1 MAMSLKG
8 KLFIFMSV
16 LFIFF
21 SSVVWVYSD
30 FLFQNINEKWV
41 ERFIKKQV
49 LFDKN
54 RTLAP
59 LLHELSLVQEMA
71 KEPDVI
77 AMALHEED
85 PMIQE
90 KGLAVLER
98 YRLNFQDRSYFAA
111 YEKTKRNYT
120 KGDIEKYTD
129 KALRSYTLSTEQPN
143 DTWFFRIL
151 AGSEPWWV
159 NIRKNQNLPTAKV
172 WVSAVVKSEGQKI
185 GVVGTGFDFEHFL
198 YESVGIEQ
206 EGVRNFLINKNYA
219 VQLARD
225 TGLIDYN
232 SFSNPNGERKT
243 IDSLFN
249 EKDTLR
255 IKKAMQMLTYDP
267 EKIGTLWVT
276 FEGKKSLLGVAYI
289 KEIGW
294 FSLTLIDAGELTFIT
309 NFTVLP
315 ILSLLFLA
323 SLICVG
329 FALNFLV
336 LEPLSKL
343 KVKMQRIQQGDY
355 SADLS
360 SVGTSEIADLSE
372 HFTQMISYVRAN
384 NLALEDRIKERTL
397 GLMHSEAKL
406 NTILDTVEAFIY
418 IKDTQYRYI
427 YANKKTCDLF
437 DVPLEMLLG
446 KEDRDFFD
454 GATALQIRKLDNEVI
469 EYGRKVTREESN
481 VSLLTGITTTY
492 LSTKMPLLNEDGS
505 VYALC
510 GISTDI
516 TERKKTEELIRELAY
531 HDPLTHLPN
540 RRMFDERFT
549 FLLAHVKRHHKWG
562 ALFVIDLD
570 NFKPLNDVYG
580 HNAGDLLLIEVAGRL
595 RSCIREND
603 VVARFG
609 GDEFIVALG
618 DLHEDE
624 VYAQEEAMRVA
635 SKILLHVSA
644 PYIIVLDEE
653 ENEKVITHQCTASI
667 GVALFG
673 YDKQDKQR
681 IFSAADS
688 AMYQAKKKG
697 RNGIEF
703 YKESV

>member
-21 SSVVWVYSD
+21 SSVVWIYSD
-30 FLFQNINEKWV
+30 FLFQNINKKWV

-49 LFDKN
+49 IFDKN
-54 RTLAP
+54 RTLSP
-59 LLHELSLVQEMA
+59 LLHELSRVQKLA
-71 KEPDVI
+71 KEPDII

-85 PMIQE
+85 TAIQE
-90 KGLAVLER
+90 KGLALLER
-98 YRLNFQDRSYFAA
+98 YRLTFQDHSYFAA
-111 YEKTKRNYT
+111 YEKTKRNYI
-120 KGDIEKYTD
+120 KGDIEKDTD

-143 DTWFFRIL
+143 DTWFFKIL
-151 AGSEPWWV
+151 AGGEPWWV

-172 WVSAVVKSEGQKI
+172 WISAVVESEGKKV

-206 EGVRNFLINKNYA
+206 EGVHNFLINKNYA

-255 IKKAMQMLTYDP
+255 IKKAMQTQIHEP
-267 EKIGTLWVT
+267 EKIGTLWVN
-276 FEGKKSLLGVAYI
+276 FEGKKSLLGIAYI
-289 KEIGW
+289 QEIGW

-315 ILSLLFLA
+315 ILSLLFLV

-329 FALNFLV
+329 LALNFLV
-336 LEPLSKL
+336 LGPLSKL

-355 SADLS
+355 STDLS

-372 HFTQMISYVRAN
+372 HFTQMINYVRAN

-397 GLMHSEAKL
+397 GLMQSEAKL
-406 NTILDTVEAFIY
+406 NTILESIESVIY

-427 YANKKTCDLF
+427 YANKKTSDGIEI
-437 DVPLEMLLG
+437 VG
-446 KEDRDFFD
+446 KRDEDFFD
-454 GATALQIRKLDNEVI
+454 EKTVKDMRKTDSEVI
-469 EYGRKVTREESN
+469 EYGRKVTREEIL
-481 VSLLTGITTTY
+481 VSKLTGMTTTY

-549 FLLAHVKRHHKWG
+549 FLLAHAKRHHKWG
-562 ALFVIDLD
+562 ALLAIDLD
-570 NFKPLNDVYG
+570 NFKPLNDAFG
-580 HNAGDLLLIEVAGRL
+580 HNAGDFLLIEVAGRL
-595 RSCIREND
+595 RSCMRESD

-624 VYAQEEAMRVA
+624 AYAHEEAMKVA

-644 PYIIVLDEE
+644 PYVIVLDEE
-653 ENEKVITHQCTASI
+653 GNEKVITHQCTASI

-688 AMYQAKKKG
+688 AMYQAKQKG
-697 RNGIEF
+697 RNCIEF
-703 YKESV
+703 SKE